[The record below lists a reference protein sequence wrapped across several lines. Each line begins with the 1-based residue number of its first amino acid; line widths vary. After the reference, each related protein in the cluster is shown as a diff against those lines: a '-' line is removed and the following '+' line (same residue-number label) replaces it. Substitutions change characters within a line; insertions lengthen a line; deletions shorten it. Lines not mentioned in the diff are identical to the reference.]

1 MDTANCIPD
10 IEHALRALGDLL
22 AADGQRIGVVLLGG
36 AALNLLGVIER
47 VTRDVDV
54 LALAHGGRESRLTR
68 PDPLPPFLT
77 AAAARVRPTDAD
89 LRAAAAW
96 VRTQDPS
103 PAVATA
109 VEKVVAYVR
118 GARG

>member
-1 MDTANCIPD
+1 MDTANRIPD
-10 IEHALRALGDLL
+10 IERALRALGDLL
-22 AADGQRIGVVLLGG
+22 AA
-36 AALNLLGVIER
+36 
-47 VTRDVDV
+47 
-54 LALAHGGRESRLTR
+54 
-68 PDPLPPFLT
+68 
-77 AAAARVRPTDAD
+77 DAD

>member
-1 MDTANCIPD
+1 VGLVDRRDLVFFKLYAAADATGPASI
-10 IEHALRALGDLL
+10 HVSDLL
-22 AADGQRIGVVLLGG
+22 AL
-36 AALNLLGVIER
+36 
-47 VTRDVDV
+47 
-54 LALAHGGRESRLTR
+54 
-68 PDPLPPFLT
+68 
-77 AAAARVRPTDAD
+77 RPTDAD